1 MEFYIRP
8 INVGDG
14 KGINELRRMPGVFEN
29 ILGIPS
35 ERIKRNED
43 FLVNMDVN
51 QHQFVAISKLQS
63 GEEII
68 IGTAGLTVNAN
79 HRMRHS
85 GSIGIMI
92 HKDYQNKGVGTTL
105 MDALI
110 DVADNWLMLVRIEL
124 TVFMDNKR
132 AINLYEKFGFE
143 KEGIKRLSAIR
154 KGKYENEYLMSRI
167 NSAI

>member
-43 FLVNMDVN
+43 FIINMDAN
-51 QHQFVAISKLQS
+51 QHQFVAVSKLQS

-68 IGTAGLTVNAN
+68 IGSAG
-79 HRMRHS
+79 
-85 GSIGIMI
+85 
-92 HKDYQNKGVGTTL
+92 
-105 MDALI
+105 
-110 DVADNWLMLVRIEL
+110 
-124 TVFMDNKR
+124 
-132 AINLYEKFGFE
+132 
-143 KEGIKRLSAIR
+143 
-154 KGKYENEYLMSRI
+154 
-167 NSAI
+167 